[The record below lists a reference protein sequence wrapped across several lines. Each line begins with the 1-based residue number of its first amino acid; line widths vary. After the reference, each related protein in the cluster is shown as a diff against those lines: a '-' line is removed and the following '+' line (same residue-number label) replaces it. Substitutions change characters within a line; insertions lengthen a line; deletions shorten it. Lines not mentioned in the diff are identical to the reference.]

1 MLQTF
6 VEIGIINQLAEAFLR
21 RALPKPLTV
30 AQFQVLSHLLRLPG
44 QHTPSAI
51 TKSFQVTKGAMTHTL
66 GLLRK
71 NGWVEI
77 VPDPYDGRSKQVTIS
92 AAGQEIFLQT
102 AEKLTP
108 YFEELAT
115 RFPSRDIAALT
126 ATLENIRIFMDEHRD
141 LEIK

>member
-1 MLQTF
+1 MYQTF

-66 GLLRK
+66 GLLTK

-77 VPDPYDGRSKQVTIS
+77 MPDPDDGRSKQVSIS
-92 AAGQEIFLQT
+92 SSGRDIFLQT
-102 AEKLTP
+102 VEKLTP
-108 YFEELAT
+108 YFTELAT
-115 RFPSRDIAALT
+115 IFPPQDIKALT
-126 ATLENIRIFMDEHRD
+126 NTLENIRVFMDENRD